1 MTCSMAVFWPSTT
14 SVSRETC
21 GSWMRPMVRLSIAKP
36 RCRNRLTTR
45 LSTDGWSSSVATS
58 VCFIRDHLR
67 QGGSHRPQSTA
78 GQEAVGM
85 VVVVVLGGEHL
96 VLAHVGHH
104 HRLAAGEPIQP
115 VNHLRGVQ
123 APTGLGRAELRRV
136 LGLPAAQLLVP
147 G

>member
-21 GSWMRPMVRLSIAKP
+21 GSWVRPMVRLSIAKP

-67 QGGSHRPQSTA
+67 QGGA
-78 GQEAVGM
+78 
-85 VVVVVLGGEHL
+85 
-96 VLAHVGHH
+96 GHH
-104 HRLAAGEPIQP
+104 HREYVLVLDGLEFDQGRAGIGHGRPDGL
-115 VNHLRGVQ
+115 VHLVRAGHPPGRDAV
-123 APTGLGRAELRRV
+123 GLG
-136 LGLPAAQLLVP
+136 QLHVIRDAR
-147 G
+147 